1 MIYTVTLNPALDYI
15 MYPNN
20 LSVGEINRS
29 ARESLYFGGK
39 GINVS
44 FILNELGISSVA
56 TGFIAGFT
64 GDALENAFSAFS
76 KPDVVRLENG
86 ITRD

>member
-44 FILNELGISSVA
+44 FILNELEIPSVA

-64 GDALENAFSAFS
+64 GDALESAVSAFA
-76 KPDVVRLENG
+76 KTDFVRLKKVLPA
-86 ITRD
+86 

>member
-44 FILNELGISSVA
+44 SQIAIA
-56 TGFIAGFT
+56 TCNNSQKSN
-64 GDALENAFSAFS
+64 D
-76 KPDVVRLENG
+76 
-86 ITRD
+86 

>member
-1 MIYTVTLNPALDYI
+1 MIYTVTLNPALDYN
-15 MYPNN
+15 MYPEN
-20 LSVGEINRS
+20 LAVGEINRS
-29 ARESLYFGGK
+29 SRESLYFGGK

-64 GDALENAFSAFS
+64 ATRLKALLPPLQS
-76 KPDVVRLENG
+76 PIL
-86 ITRD
+86 

>member
-44 FILNELGISSVA
+44 FILNELEISSVA
-56 TGFIAGFT
+56 PGLRATRLKTPFQP
-64 GDALENAFSAFS
+64 LQ
-76 KPDVVRLENG
+76 KPIL
-86 ITRD
+86 